1 MKKLLLA
8 GALGAIAFALTGCGA
23 VGRVGQGDVAHG
35 KELFLAT
42 TSKGSCSSCHTLAD
56 AGSKGTVGPNLDDA
70 FACAE
75 HQGFK
80 RSTIRDVV
88 RGQIDYAS
96 PPMPR
101 ELVKG
106 QQADDVADYIATV
119 AGQGVDCTTD
129 AQPKTNGQ

>member
-1 MKKLLLA
+1 MLA
-8 GALGAIAFALTGCGA
+8 ASGCGA
-23 VGRVGQGDVAHG
+23 VGRVTEGDTSRG
-35 KELFLAT
+35 KQLFQQKCA
-42 TSKGSCSSCHTLAD
+42 SCHTLAD
-56 AGSKGTVGPNLDDA
+56 AKTTGAVGPNLDDA